1 MDSANQLEILH
12 REAVASGKMK
22 TDFKVSSAFLH
33 ELYGVSDH

>member
-22 TDFKVSSAFLH
+22 TDFKVSIAFLH
-33 ELYGVSDH
+33 ESMPGV